1 MIRLTIR
8 MSEELHEKLRWLSYQ
23 KKRSQQIILMEILE
37 KALADVQVPK
47 EVEK

>member
-8 MSEELHEKLRWLSYQ
+8 MSEEMHEKLRWLYYQ
-23 KKRSQQIILMEILE
+23 YKRSQQVILMEILE

-47 EVEK
+47 EERK